1 MESRRRVAAVVDATP
16 STDARCFPQ
25 QLHRPA
31 LKRDSVVGSSAR
43 LSAALRLACTSRL
56 LAARAG
62 HVEHWYGIARSLV
75 QLAVIAR
82 QAILQSSED
91 LHRDADAL
99 VILGDSGNSAH
110 PHQSSFPPFVP
121 VAGVQSASERRC
133 CLSAQTGS
141 SGRAICRSE
150 PSSACDWSVVG
161 DLHCRGKPPMYQR
174 VPRSQFLNH
183 REPQRLGRH
192 FRPMQRARVS
202 PCLTLCARGD
212 P

>member
-25 QLHRPA
+25 QLHQPA
-31 LKRDSVVGSSAR
+31 VKRDSVVGSSAR
-43 LSAALRLACTSRL
+43 LSAALRLACTSHL

-82 QAILQSSED
+82 QAILQSRED

-110 PHQSSFPPFVP
+110 PYQSSFPPSCLWLACSLLRSADAASRRRQDLPAVP
-121 VAGVQSASERRC
+121 SAVPSRLR
-133 CLSAQTGS
+133 LVTG
-141 SGRAICRSE
+141 RWWAICIAEAS
-150 PSSACDWSVVG
+150 
-161 DLHCRGKPPMYQR
+161 PPCT
-174 VPRSQFLNH
+174 
-183 REPQRLGRH
+183 
-192 FRPMQRARVS
+192 S
-202 PCLTLCARGD
+202 PCLAANF
-212 P
+212 